1 MNILTYIEI
10 SLILVAGVVCALLFA
25 ARMRRKAIER
35 AKAEKLRQTN
45 QPLNVWLCRSCGFM
59 TLMRN
64 QECTWCGAPRP
75 DDFMYRTIRQKDFVS
90 QVKKPPPKPYTDGLK
105 EPI

>member
-1 MNILTYIEI
+1 MTFLRYIIGSILL
-10 SLILVAGVVCALLFA
+10 LILVVGVVWLL
-25 ARMRRKAIER
+25 ARNRRKAMEKAR
-35 AKAEKLRQTN
+35 AEKLRETN